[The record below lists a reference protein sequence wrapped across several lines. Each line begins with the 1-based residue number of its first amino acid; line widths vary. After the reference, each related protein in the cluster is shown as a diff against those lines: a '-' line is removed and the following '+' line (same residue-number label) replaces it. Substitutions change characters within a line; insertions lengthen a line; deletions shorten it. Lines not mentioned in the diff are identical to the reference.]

1 VVRTGPLIRIG
12 LSSLIIRHF
21 QALPKDRNDS
31 ANGHALWHTLTIL
44 SVDSSLEDLSRL
56 SERDLNVP
64 RIHFLMLIVAFSVT
78 NLAAAETD
86 DRNQIDLMSAFAPV
100 APWFNISEGCSCSQC
115 LHAAECSSASHGWWS
130 DRIADSCIKP
140 YISGQIGASIMHGEA
155 GGFNTEGLFANTGS
169 ETGTELSLGG
179 AIGFEV
185 PQEFGTLR
193 LEAEGRWRDNVDI
206 QTDSFSPP
214 APFIYD
220 INVSDSW
227 STMGNAWFDIPID
240 DCRDVYFG
248 GGLGVAGQRV
258 SVFDGVVQGSGSG
271 TDLAWQVGAGLNYH
285 LTERVTLDFG
295 YRYADLGDVDVNLS
309 TVAFNTAAGNY
320 TLDVESHEF
329 MMTVRI
335 TGW

>member
-1 VVRTGPLIRIG
+1 
-12 LSSLIIRHF
+12 
-21 QALPKDRNDS
+21 
-31 ANGHALWHTLTIL
+31 
-44 SVDSSLEDLSRL
+44 
-56 SERDLNVP
+56 VP
-64 RIHFLMLIVAFSVT
+64 RISFLMLIVTFSVT
-78 NLAAAETD
+78 NLAVVEAG
-86 DRNQIDLMSAFAPV
+86 DRNQTDLMSAFASV
-100 APWFNISEGCSCSQC
+100 APWLNISESEFCTQCSC
-115 LHAAECSSASHGWWS
+115 AAGCGSASQGWWS
-130 DRIADSCIKP
+130 GSIAGSCIKP
-140 YISGQIGASIMHGEA
+140 YLSGQIGASIMHGQV

-169 ETGTELSLGG
+169 DSGTALGLGG

-185 PQEFGTLR
+185 PQELGTLR
-193 LEAEGRWRDNVDI
+193 LEGEGRWRDNVDL

-248 GGLGVAGQRV
+248 GGLGVAGQNV
-258 SVFDGVVQGSGSG
+258 SVFDGVVQGSSSG
-271 TDLAWQVGAGLNYH
+271 TGFAWQVGAGLNHH
-285 LTERVTLDFG
+285 LTERITLDFG
-295 YRYADLGDVDVNLS
+295 YRYADLGEVNVDLS